1 MTPSVK
7 KSLNRL
13 IIGEVMGKSLMS
25 CFLTHSVVSFELM
38 YSLVIMYTVKE
49 NYFASLGDAVSR
61 CF

>member
-1 MTPSVK
+1 MF
-7 KSLNRL
+7 
-13 IIGEVMGKSLMS
+13 GEVMGKSLMS